1 MAGRLAAPGGQ
12 HLRDI
17 GTVPAIR
24 RLAFNAWNERNAKL
38 ATGPHEMTQGLDPTS
53 DAARTSEDADANRE
67 ALAKKADDVL
77 HHVDNR
83 GELIRRSSSDG
94 TDLTGVREF
103 SRSSNGDTWLIG
115 NDRHGS
121 MMVLHRGNLPSGGHE
136 TVTPVGAFLG
146 TGPRGPQH
154 DALVAM
160 LRNPRDRGDVERTGV
175 VSSLLTELGL
185 ISPETR
191 GGSPNGQAEEDL

>member
-1 MAGRLAAPGGQ
+1 MAQ
-12 HLRDI
+12 
-17 GTVPAIR
+17 
-24 RLAFNAWNERNAKL
+24 E
-38 ATGPHEMTQGLDPTS
+38 LDPTS
-53 DAARTSEDADANRE
+53 DAARTGEDADANRE
-67 ALAKKADDVL
+67 TLAKNADTTL
-77 HHVDNR
+77 HGVDHG
-83 GELIRRSSSDG
+83 GEPTRRSSSDV
-94 TDLTGVREF
+94 TDLTDVREF
-103 SRSSNGDTWLIG
+103 SRSSNGDTWSIG
-115 NDRHGS
+115 KDRQGS

-160 LRNPRDRGDVERTGV
+160 LRGTEDRGDVERTGV

-191 GGSPNGQAEEDL
+191 GG